1 MDEQT
6 KETNSDDEDDAEDD
20 NDTGLSGGPVLA
32 LDQLAHG
39 ASGNEL
45 LVDGGHCVLSG
56 EFGYVSWVEGV
67 RKREDEGKKSFFLV
81 LVLLVMGLASGSKD
95 WGL

>member
-56 EFGYVSWVEGV
+56 EFGYVF
-67 RKREDEGKKSFFLV
+67 FFLS
-81 LVLLVMGLASGSKD
+81 LSCWLLGLASGSKD

>member
-6 KETNSDDEDDAEDD
+6 NETNSDDEDDAEDD

-56 EFGYVSWVEGV
+56 EFGYV
-67 RKREDEGKKSFFLV
+67 FFSCPCPVGYGIGEWQQRLGFIA
-81 LVLLVMGLASGSKD
+81 GLSI
-95 WGL
+95 

>member
-1 MDEQT
+1 MLERMSLLCSVEEGVVENELT
-6 KETNSDDEDDAEDD
+6 DEDDAEDD

-56 EFGYVSWVEGV
+56 EFGYV
-67 RKREDEGKKSFFLV
+67 
-81 LVLLVMGLASGSKD
+81 
-95 WGL
+95 

>member
-56 EFGYVSWVEGV
+56 EFGYV
-67 RKREDEGKKSFFLV
+67 FFLV